1 MNFNK
6 YLIIFLILVPISC
19 TKNANNITKDFSF
32 TDRFTN
38 KGFTLVFDDILFQ
51 ENIIDK
57 KMDDRSYFIFQRN
70 LKKNSTVKITNL
82 LNNKSVI
89 AKVKSNKSN
98 YPLFFNSVI
107 TKRISE
113 DLEINQDEPYVEI
126 ALITNN
132 SSFIAKKAKTWEEE
146 KEVAEKAPIDGIVI
160 NDLNKTK
167 VKKKVDKSNK
177 FLYSIK
183 IADFYYKK
191 SAQQMV
197 ERIKNKTSIKRYK
210 VLSLSKTK
218 FRVIL
223 GPFND
228 INSLKNSYN
237 NVLLL
242 NFENLEIIRYD

>member
-132 SSFIAKKAKTWEEE
+132 SSFIAKKTKTWEEE

-197 ERIKNKTSIKRYK
+197 ERIKNETSIKRYK

-228 INSLKNSYN
+228 INSLKESFEKMNSLY
-237 NVLLL
+237 
-242 NFENLEIIRYD
+242 FENLEILKNV

>member
-19 TKNANNITKDFSF
+19 TKNVNNISKDFSF
-32 TDRFTN
+32 TDKFTN

-57 KMDDRSYFIFQRN
+57 KMDNRSYFIFQRN
-70 LKKNSTVKITNL
+70 LKKNSLVKITNL

-132 SSFIAKKAKTWEEE
+132 SSFIAKPMTVFA
-146 KEVAEKAPIDGIVI
+146 
-160 NDLNKTK
+160 
-167 VKKKVDKSNK
+167 
-177 FLYSIK
+177 
-183 IADFYYKK
+183 
-191 SAQQMV
+191 
-197 ERIKNKTSIKRYK
+197 
-210 VLSLSKTK
+210 
-218 FRVIL
+218 
-223 GPFND
+223 
-228 INSLKNSYN
+228 
-237 NVLLL
+237 
-242 NFENLEIIRYD
+242 

>member
-132 SSFIAKKAKTWEEE
+132 SSFIAKKTKTWEEE

-197 ERIKNKTSIKRYK
+197 ERIKNETSIKRYK

-237 NVLLL
+237 KAAILD
-242 NFENLEIIRYD
+242 FENLEIIRHD

>member
-197 ERIKNKTSIKRYK
+197 ERIKNETSIKRYK

-237 NVLLL
+237 NALLL
-242 NFENLEIIRYD
+242 NFENLEIIHHD

>member
-19 TKNANNITKDFSF
+19 TKNVNNISKDFSF
-32 TDRFTN
+32 TDKFTN

-57 KMDDRSYFIFQRN
+57 KMDNRSYFIFQRN

-132 SSFIAKKAKTWEEE
+132 SSFIAKKTKTWEEE

-197 ERIKNKTSIKRYK
+197 ERIKNETSIKRYK

-237 NVLLL
+237 KASILD
-242 NFENLEIIRYD
+242 FENLEIIRHD

>member
-1 MNFNK
+1 M
-6 YLIIFLILVPISC
+6 
-19 TKNANNITKDFSF
+19 NNIIKSLNDLNIALPKPVKPIANYSPYTIIGDTIYISGQIPFKDGSLSYQG
-32 TDRFTN
+32 
-38 KGFTLVFDDILFQ
+38 KVGKDISIN
-51 ENIIDK
+51 EAINASEIC
-57 KMDDRSYFIFQRN
+57 
-70 LKKNSTVKITNL
+70 L
-82 LNNKSVI
+82 LNTLAILNL
-89 AKVKSNKSN
+89 A
-98 YPLFFNSVI
+98 
-107 TKRISE
+107 T
-113 DLEINQDEPYVEI
+113 
-126 ALITNN
+126 
-132 SSFIAKKAKTWEEE
+132 
-146 KEVAEKAPIDGIVI
+146 G

-191 SAQQMV
+191 SAHQMV

-237 NVLLL
+237 NALLL
-242 NFENLEIIRYD
+242 NFENLEIIHHD

>member
-6 YLIIFLILVPISC
+6 YLIIFIILVPISC

-132 SSFIAKKAKTWEEE
+132 SSFIAKKTKTWEEE

-197 ERIKNKTSIKRYK
+197 ERIKNETSIKRYK
-210 VLSLSKTK
+210 VLTLSKTK

>member
-132 SSFIAKKAKTWEEE
+132 SSFIAKKTKTWEEE

-197 ERIKNKTSIKRYK
+197 ERIKNETSIKRYK

-242 NFENLEIIRYD
+242 NFENLEIIHHD

>member
-132 SSFIAKKAKTWEEE
+132 SSFIAKKTKTWEEE

-197 ERIKNKTSIKRYK
+197 ERIKNETSIKRYK

>member
-1 MNFNK
+1 M
-6 YLIIFLILVPISC
+6 P
-19 TKNANNITKDFSF
+19 
-32 TDRFTN
+32 
-38 KGFTLVFDDILFQ
+38 LVFCWNTRDILNPPWTSFW
-51 ENIIDK
+51 
-57 KMDDRSYFIFQRN
+57 Y
-70 LKKNSTVKITNL
+70 
-82 LNNKSVI
+82 
-89 AKVKSNKSN
+89 
-98 YPLFFNSVI
+98 
-107 TKRISE
+107 
-113 DLEINQDEPYVEI
+113 
-126 ALITNN
+126 
-132 SSFIAKKAKTWEEE
+132 FIAKKTKTWEEE

-197 ERIKNKTSIKRYK
+197 ERIKNETSIKRYK
-210 VLSLSKTK
+210 ILSLSKTK

-237 NVLLL
+237 NALLL
-242 NFENLEIIRYD
+242 NFENLEIIHRD